1 LSPTKIAGGLAAAVT
16 VAGGVVAL
24 VYTFEPSLSPCF
36 GSSVDFV
43 SAPVFP
49 GVPFR
54 DHMIREGETFAA
66 AAKEAN
72 PVGAEVRFDFV
83 TAGFRGKEL
92 PVTWSLFRVDDHGSL
107 SEVVPGQDR
116 AAAMT
121 IKPHS
126 CSEHGGY
133 DLWIPIPESNRRYR
147 VLLEL
152 YRDKSL
158 TERAGLIET
167 ETFHS

>member
-1 LSPTKIAGGLAAAVT
+1 MTKIAGGLAAAVT

-24 VYTFEPSLSPCF
+24 VYTLEPNLRPCF
-36 GSSVDFV
+36 GNSISFV
-43 SAPVFP
+43 AAPVFP

-54 DHMIREGETFAA
+54 DHMIREGETFSA

-83 TAGFRGKEL
+83 TTGFRNQEL
-92 PVTWSLFRVDDHGSL
+92 PVTWSLFRVDNHGSL

-126 CSEHGGY
+126 CSERGGY
-133 DLWIPIPESNRRYR
+133 DLWIPIPEPNRRYR

-158 TERAGLIET
+158 SQRLDLIET